1 MPPPIDN
8 SSSGETTAPGE
19 TKTATQYQY
28 LNRQPHQLLDAVR
41 QGRAQKEDHQHGDG
55 ESCRVR
61 KSKCHRDDDNNNNNK
76 PERRE
81 KKDDEDRIS
90 SSDEIVQKNNVRR
103 GLRVVPIIFLVRQ
116 QSKDETDAT
125 NSANPPHEIPNK
137 LQTAEGEELTL
148 LPDFYAGSSSMQRSG
163 SSNPPTGPPPTPT
176 QQNQNSL
183 SIDPQIRSTA
193 DLQACLCNLRR
204 QCMSKNVVMK
214 DKAFLICVYYQEK
227 GVVDNQIHRFQQI
240 PYMNITHSTTGTVFE
255 PITSDYMAGGDLIA
269 TYLSPWITVKNY
281 ADPTLMIL
289 RLEQLL
295 DFWFE
300 SKGSS
305 VDIVGEVLV
314 QTDGDVMDGTEINPL
329 GSDVT
334 FTKQSTEYFH
344 LSALLMDRPPCESSI
359 PGSLAVSIRDG
370 NSIVFACTCN
380 ETNSCRDLSFDLPDE
395 SSTAS
400 VRICIIPQQGN
411 DETADI
417 VRITQLTLDKE
428 GPCGFPFDVV
438 SDGVVSPLATI
449 EEVVGDDNPSV
460 IMLVATIEL
469 LAPQVL
475 NPSPITVYGAVE
487 VKQPDS
493 QLKELPF
500 GTLRYAA
507 VVDDPVD
514 EPTSYECI
522 TDPSPL
528 SPNELVKLC
537 LLARPQTYEFINGSV
552 DVLVAQNSYNKLIVE
567 NGVAEGTG
575 TNITFKNGTLMVI
588 EILLDDAVFES
599 SLNYV
604 EFNSY
609 AGLEKD
615 SFSSDVTSYL
625 RLPLYTEPSNM
636 PSASPSLSHRPTFNG
651 PTFEPTQSN
660 EPTEEQAIRL
670 EYCPCDSNRKC
681 VGVESVTLTQYE
693 RNIRIC
699 FKALPTTS
707 QVVGTPIVSS
717 SSSEFPIPFTTLLD
731 SDMSGGLITGEAP
744 DELFESESS
753 VGSAIEVWGMFDVV
767 EGGRNAIL
775 GLSVVYEIASVESS
789 AYCSSSTA
797 QLQACACQCD
807 DNNNCVDGLIQTSS
821 SRNVRIC
828 VFSSPTGTK
837 IGNVDGFFLQ
847 NMSGDEN
854 AADSF
859 QIVIQNGQPKNSIT
873 PGRPATLRVI
883 TTSLKDAFFS
893 DLNGSRI
900 VKARGS
906 GTVLPDNG
914 GYGQNVEIHEVKL
927 TIMQEL
933 TPEPSRSPSSAPTTV
948 PPTPDPSNAPTP
960 QPTPLPTTVQPTP
973 GPTSVPSNPP
983 TPMPTPSPT
992 NAPKDPP
999 SPGPTNQ
1006 PSRSPTPNPSIPP
1019 PPGPTPN
1026 PTRPPSPGPTPNPTR
1041 LPTPRPTN
1049 RPSPPPTTNPS
1060 IPPTPVPTNPPS
1072 PPPTPNPSRPP
1083 SPGPTPNPTR
1093 LPTPRPTNRP
1103 SPPPTP
1109 NPSRQPTSVPT
1120 PNPSMPPSPEPTNPP
1135 SRSPTP
1141 NPSRQPSPEPT
1152 NSPSRSPTTTPSK
1165 TPTSEPTNSPSRSPT
1180 TTPSKTPTSEPTT
1193 SPSRSPTTNPS
1204 LHPSFQPSDKPST
1217 YPSLFPSTNKAP
1229 STQPS
1234 LTPSES
1240 AQPSSGP

>member
-1 MPPPIDN
+1 MN
-8 SSSGETTAPGE
+8 NELGE
-19 TKTATQYQY
+19 
-28 LNRQPHQLLDAVR
+28 
-41 QGRAQKEDHQHGDG
+41 
-55 ESCRVR
+55 
-61 KSKCHRDDDNNNNNK
+61 
-76 PERRE
+76 
-81 KKDDEDRIS
+81 
-90 SSDEIVQKNNVRR
+90 
-103 GLRVVPIIFLVRQ
+103 VVPIVFLIRQ
-116 QSKDETDAT
+116 QSKDETDAKK
-125 NSANPPHEIPNK
+125 SANPPHDIPSK

-163 SSNPPTGPPPTPT
+163 SSNPPTGPPPA

-183 SIDPQIRSTA
+183 SINPQIRSTV

-227 GVVDNQIHRFQQI
+227 GGVDDQIHRFQQI

-314 QTDGDVMDGTEINPL
+314 QTDGDIMDGTEINPL
-329 GSDVT
+329 GSDVML
-334 FTKQSTEYFH
+334 TKQSTEYFH
-344 LSALLMDRPPCESSI
+344 LTALLMDRPPCEASI
-359 PGSLAVSIRDG
+359 PGSLPVSIRDG

-395 SSTAS
+395 GSTAS
-400 VRICIIPQQGN
+400 MRICIVPQQGN

-469 LAPQVL
+469 LTPQVL

-493 QLKELPF
+493 QLKEVPL

-507 VVDDPVD
+507 AVDDPVD
-514 EPTSYECI
+514 EPTSLNSCLCDGGDFNKYECI

-537 LLARPQTYEFINGSV
+537 LLARPHTHEFINGSV

-567 NGVAEGTG
+567 NDFAEGTG

-588 EILLDDAVFES
+588 ETLLDDAVFES

-609 AGLEKD
+609 AGLETA

-636 PSASPSLSHRPTFNG
+636 PSAFPSLSYRPTFNG
-651 PTFEPTQSN
+651 PTFKPTQSN

-670 EYCPCDSNRKC
+670 EYCPCDINRKC
-681 VGVESVTLTQYE
+681 LGVESVTLTQYE

-717 SSSEFPIPFTTLLD
+717 SSDIAIFFTTLLD
-731 SDMSGGLITGEAP
+731 SDMRGGLITGEPP

-753 VGSAIEVWGMFDVV
+753 VGSAIEVWGKFDVV
-767 EGGRNAIL
+767 EGGRTAIL

-807 DNNNCVDGLIQTSS
+807 DNNNCVDGLIQTPS
-821 SRNVRIC
+821 SRSEFCQLRLSRLVFVLSCQLIVISLLPLRRRCSYLRLLFTNWNEDRKRRRF
-828 VFSSPTGTK
+828 FSSEY
-837 IGNVDGFFLQ
+837 VR
-847 NMSGDEN
+847 
-854 AADSF
+854 
-859 QIVIQNGQPKNSIT
+859 
-873 PGRPATLRVI
+873 GRKCCRFI
-883 TTSLKDAFFS
+883 S
-893 DLNGSRI
+893 DC
-900 VKARGS
+900 
-906 GTVLPDNG
+906 
-914 GYGQNVEIHEVKL
+914 H
-927 TIMQEL
+927 
-933 TPEPSRSPSSAPTTV
+933 
-948 PPTPDPSNAPTP
+948 
-960 QPTPLPTTVQPTP
+960 
-973 GPTSVPSNPP
+973 
-983 TPMPTPSPT
+983 
-992 NAPKDPP
+992 
-999 SPGPTNQ
+999 
-1006 PSRSPTPNPSIPP
+1006 
-1019 PPGPTPN
+1019 
-1026 PTRPPSPGPTPNPTR
+1026 
-1041 LPTPRPTN
+1041 
-1049 RPSPPPTTNPS
+1049 
-1060 IPPTPVPTNPPS
+1060 
-1072 PPPTPNPSRPP
+1072 
-1083 SPGPTPNPTR
+1083 
-1093 LPTPRPTNRP
+1093 
-1103 SPPPTP
+1103 
-1109 NPSRQPTSVPT
+1109 
-1120 PNPSMPPSPEPTNPP
+1120 
-1135 SRSPTP
+1135 
-1141 NPSRQPSPEPT
+1141 
-1152 NSPSRSPTTTPSK
+1152 SK
-1165 TPTSEPTNSPSRSPT
+1165 W
-1180 TTPSKTPTSEPTT
+1180 
-1193 SPSRSPTTNPS
+1193 
-1204 LHPSFQPSDKPST
+1204 ST
-1217 YPSLFPSTNKAP
+1217 
-1229 STQPS
+1229 
-1234 LTPSES
+1234 
-1240 AQPSSGP
+1240 